1 MPARSEV
8 RVFDDTTLEFA
19 NAMRQIS
26 PEIIDLLK
34 GQFNASITALL
45 HGAFKEE
52 ENVEYVSSEDE
63 SESSQVD
70 MDDSDEDLNDD

>member
-34 GQFNASITALL
+34 GQFNASIIALL
-45 HGAFKEE
+45 RGAFKEE

>member
-1 MPARSEV
+1 MPAQFEV

-45 HGAFKEE
+45 RGAFREE